1 MIIYFSHSDMGHQVW
16 HSRPDV
22 ALDGWYGT
30 GHPVSSYLW
39 NLAHLWILHLLG
51 SVSKI
56 KNLDI
61 DSPFSPNFHYFT
73 NSPYPT
79 NTKLTWKLLN
89 CCSWSSWFRDIADHK
104 DIQVFYRW
112 KTNTEFFFYSV
123 FAALVNWAWMAY
135 NIYCFIVVRYTLNT
149 QKMT

>member
-73 NSPYPT
+73 NSSYPT

-89 CCSWSSWFRDIADHK
+89 CCNCSADFGILLTIK
-104 DIQVFYRW
+104 IFKYFTDENCKRQRLKNGKCCSGKIWCAVPY
-112 KTNTEFFFYSV
+112 K
-123 FAALVNWAWMAY
+123 L
-135 NIYCFIVVRYTLNT
+135 TLNSFFL
-149 QKMT
+149 